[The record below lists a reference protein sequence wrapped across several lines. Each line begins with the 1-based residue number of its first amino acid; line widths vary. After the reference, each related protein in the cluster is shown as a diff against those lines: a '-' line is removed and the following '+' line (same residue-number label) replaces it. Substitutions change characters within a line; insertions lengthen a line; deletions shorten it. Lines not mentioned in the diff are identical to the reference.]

1 MLFRSGDMPVK
12 HVLSP
17 AIMPR
22 VIGSIV
28 KGFNDL
34 NISGIGLRDAGF
46 NVNSDFRENALID
59 RQQASEIL
67 SNEVKRLKDAGL
79 NILLS
84 GGNAN
89 VLPFADAL
97 IDIPMH
103 SNQYDIVDHCIPFFQ
118 IVLRGF
124 INFAGAPIDSVG
136 NARME
141 LLRAIETG
149 AGLHNR
155 FIYND
160 NAILKR
166 TEYDYLLSVNFADW
180 FNVTVENFNFVNEV
194 IGDTQGERI
203 TGHKIIEPG
212 VHKTTFENGKQII
225 VNYTR
230 YNVIFEDITI
240 KGEDFLVLREG
251 S

>member
-1 MLFRSGDMPVK
+1 MPVK

-22 VIGSIV
+22 VIDSVIT
-28 KGFNDL
+28 GFNNL
-34 NISGIGLRDAGF
+34 NIQSIGLRDAGF
-46 NVNSDFRENALID
+46 NVNADFRENALID

-67 SNEVKRLKDAGL
+67 SDGVKSLKDAGL
-79 NILLS
+79 NILIS

-124 INFAGAPIDSVG
+124 IEFAGAPMDSVG
-136 NARME
+136 NARIE

-160 NAILKR
+160 SAVLKR
-166 TEYDYLLSVNFADW
+166 TDYDDLLSVNFGDW
-180 FNVTVENFNFVNEV
+180 FDVAVEKYNMVNDVTGN
-194 IGDTQGERI
+194 TQGERI
-203 TGHKIIEPG
+203 IGHDIIDHG

-230 YNVIFEDITI
+230 YSVIFEGKTVG
-240 KGEDFLVLREG
+240 GENFLVLREG
-251 S
+251 N